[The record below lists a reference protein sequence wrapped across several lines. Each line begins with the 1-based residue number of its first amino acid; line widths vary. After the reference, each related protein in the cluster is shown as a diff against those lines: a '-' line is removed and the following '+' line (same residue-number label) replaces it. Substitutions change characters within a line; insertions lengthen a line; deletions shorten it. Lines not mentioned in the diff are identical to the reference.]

1 MQKGHA
7 RTLATIVATV
17 ALHANEKLVIDL
29 FSALIL
35 GRVGRWTCIY
45 IVTLHCERVMGPC
58 MRIIMD
64 ATCKSCTHERLCIML
79 GGRDRQ
85 IETHRSRSL
94 GGNASSC
101 KLPLAGLH
109 LLFCCSLSLSLS
121 LSLSPG
127 LSLYEGPSLSLE
139 PS

>member
-45 IVTLHCERVMGPC
+45 IVTLHCERVMHAHHYGC
-58 MRIIMD
+58 YLQVMHARK
-64 ATCKSCTHERLCIML
+64 TLHYV
-79 GGRDRQ
+79 GREGQTDRDTSITITWRQ
-85 IETHRSRSL
+85 RFLVQTAACWLASL
-94 GGNASSC
+94 VL
-101 KLPLAGLH
+101 LP
-109 LLFCCSLSLSLS
+109 SLSLSLP
-121 LSLSPG
+121 PG
-127 LSLYEGPSLSLE
+127 LSLYEGP
-139 PS
+139 